1 MFYLSLLSGRK
12 FLEVFIVFFFPSDK
26 VSLNVI
32 CIVLSTR
39 MNDFAGA
46 DDHYD
51 MWVFDE
57 YTSNE
62 RVSNGE
68 VEYSEAAS
76 T

>member
-1 MFYLSLLSGRK
+1 
-12 FLEVFIVFFFPSDK
+12 
-26 VSLNVI
+26 
-32 CIVLSTR
+32 